1 MSTIFNFPIKTN
13 KINNVEYTILS
24 HSPGCNNFDSCSL
37 SLSNVQIVDGNIVVT
52 SRYSV
57 STNVDT
63 ASNNYTFTI
72 HLQ

>member
-13 KINNVEYTILS
+13 KINNVEYTILGRS
-24 HSPGCNNFDSCSL
+24 SGCNDFDSCSL
-37 SLSNVQIVDGNIVVT
+37 SLSNVEVVDGNIVVS

-63 ASNNYTFTI
+63 AINNYTFTI
-72 HLQ
+72 YLQ